1 MGDMA
6 LAGSRGTFRFV
17 QLGEVSSRPN
27 EEERSRQGCR
37 LAHWFWDMRNS
48 NETHV
53 DLRLLQEVAKI

>member
-6 LAGSRGTFRFV
+6 LAGSRGTFRSV

-27 EEERSRQGCR
+27 EEGSRQSCR

-48 NETHV
+48 YETRV
-53 DLRLLQEVAKI
+53 LGKVEK